1 MARYTGQ
8 TAQGGVGGCGS
19 YGCGTVF
26 SLDPN
31 TGAEKVLHSF
41 CSQQNCTDG
50 QSPYAGLIDVNG
62 VLFGTTYGG
71 GAYGF
76 GTVFAL
82 RQKR

>member
-1 MARYTGQ
+1 MKGTLYGI
-8 TAQGGVGGCGS
+8 TALGGNNSCV

-31 TGAEKVLHSF
+31 TGVEKVLYSF

-50 QSPYAGLIDVNG
+50 GRPFASLIDLKG
-62 VLFGTTYGG
+62 TLYGTTTYGG
-71 GAYGF
+71 AYVT

-82 RQKR
+82 TP